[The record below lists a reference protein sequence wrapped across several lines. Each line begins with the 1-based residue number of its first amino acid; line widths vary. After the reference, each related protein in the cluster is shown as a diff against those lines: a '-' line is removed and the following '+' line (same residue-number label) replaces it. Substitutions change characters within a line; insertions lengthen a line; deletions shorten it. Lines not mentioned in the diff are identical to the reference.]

1 MKKSLIS
8 WITVLALC
16 LSLLPTAALAEG
28 DGMAAPAQEQ
38 GKLVSVPE
46 QPLAEGPAAENGT
59 VLFSYEN
66 EENGIDLFSDE
77 VAHDNSHPICGA
89 SCSDGA
95 HALPE
100 GTKWQPVSSE
110 SELRE
115 KTKVEG
121 YYYLTDNIT
130 LTGSGSSSIWQPA
143 NNTVLCLNGKSI
155 IMSTDRYDTIIV
167 GSNFNYRSPT
177 INFTLTDCHTGEAQG
192 KITHAD
198 GMTGNGVV
206 IYPNSTLTMYGGNIC
221 GNSTGVAVFGSTF
234 RMYGGTISG
243 NSSNVGGGV
252 YVQPWTDLEQ
262 NGDPRVSSYFY
273 MYGGSITGNTARSG
287 GGVYVRAESNEPVS
301 GNFYMYGGS
310 ITNNTAQATNT
321 YDNGGGVHVEAK
333 CAFEVSGDARI
344 IDNTKNGEKN
354 NVYLT
359 RGSVMTVGTLGE
371 NASIGVTMAD
381 TASIIASARRGVTS
395 DDDNY
400 EFKFENN
407 QLVLKEKPPV
417 HTHYL
422 CGGTTGCTKVGHN
435 ETSQVTFEPWTDELA
450 KAQYGYDRY
459 TAENCLPKEPGN
471 YYLTK
476 NVSVNYWTPEDGT
489 VLCLNGKTIT
499 TESAIKVNGA
509 YGVDWDDPTG
519 LNEKWVSKNFTLCD
533 CQDRGKIT
541 RGDSHSRIVEVNSG
555 TFNLYGGELTNGY
568 IPSGATG
575 ENHGGGVL
583 VYSTYE
589 KYLDTN
595 GARGPIPGTFNM
607 YGGSITG
614 STGIF
619 GGGVSV
625 EINAVF
631 NLYDGSI
638 TGNWAGGDPG
648 YGGGVCVAGGTFN
661 MSGGSIARNETVFA
675 GGVGL
680 GGGVYVTYGV
690 SGTNTYISGTF
701 NMSGGSITGGDSDK
715 NVFGYG
721 GGVYVNGDSYSK
733 CGGVFNMSGGTISGN
748 KTQHEGGGV
757 YVDSYGSMTVS
768 GDAKI
773 FDNKMGGKTA
783 ATATTTN
790 NVYLPSGKAIAI
802 GEGGLTTGTS
812 IGVTTG
818 ATPTTANPV
827 TIATNAQNGDEG
839 YFKSDA
845 SGRYPVFENGEVQL
859 SINKPHTHYL
869 CGSTTKCTCPEGQK
883 ETSQIT
889 FKPWTDDKSLPD
901 TADNYYLTK
910 NVTLSS
916 TWKPANGTVLDLN
929 GNTITADGDFAAITI
944 EGGGSFTLVDC
955 WSREYGKITHA
966 NTDGK
971 TGRGVYVDNGSFA
984 MYGGNITGNT
994 ANDLYGHGGGVL
1006 VANLYGNTNGR
1017 FTMYG
1022 GTISNNA
1029 GSGTGGGV
1037 YVSGDNGYPN
1047 SKCSGTFTMYG
1058 GTISG
1063 NTSDDDGGGVFV
1075 ANGYKVTAGSFTM
1088 YGGTI
1093 SDNTAKTSDGTGG
1106 CGGGV
1111 YVAKYHNAEVPG
1123 SFTMYDGTIINN
1135 TAGYG
1140 GGGVYADGKF
1150 TMKDGTISGNT
1161 AYNGGGALVPS
1172 GFTMEDGTIS
1182 GNTATKGSGG
1192 GVYAR
1197 GSFTMENGKITGNT
1211 AKTDSGTGGGVY
1223 AGGSFTMKNGE
1234 ISGNTA
1240 EGYQHSNYTYGAGG
1254 GVLTEGR
1261 FTMSGGTISGN
1272 KATYG
1277 AGTGSNSGNGGG
1289 VCVLDNS
1296 FTMSGGTIENNEAV
1310 YGGGGVCVYR
1320 GSGSSHDFTMTGGT
1334 ITGNRVSTSGDG
1346 GGVWTNCTE
1355 AKVSGIVKITGNVK
1369 TGTPDAVTGTSTD
1382 EDNNFFYVESLS
1394 HTDHPLPIKI
1404 DGSGL
1409 TTGAKIGINVDK
1421 FVLKYL
1427 HPSSPVTVVTNA
1439 TAGDLKYF
1447 SADAG
1452 DPHVLEYKEVT
1463 DSETGATTGTIV
1475 LTKPVVHEHDWT
1487 YALNETKD
1495 TITAACENTD
1505 DSCPNTN
1512 GGSVTISAPTSLA
1525 YDSNDKPAT
1534 LVNDLVS
1541 GITAPT
1547 ITYTKDGSSTGTPRN
1562 AGSYTASITLGSATA
1577 SVTYTIEKADPSYTV
1592 PTNLSA
1598 AYGQTLTNI
1607 TLPDGW
1613 SWMDNTQSVGSVGTH
1628 TFKATFTPSDTVNY
1642 NTVTVDVTVTVNK
1655 AAGGSLGEK
1664 TLTQKYTNTSEQTVT
1679 LDWSK
1684 LPAGQTWNYSCS
1696 YALST
1701 GATASVDDPK
1711 VDNSTG
1717 KLTYQISNGSKDDVI
1732 TFTVTAFCNNYKN
1745 FTWTVKV
1752 TLTDKDPQRLTFA
1765 SSMTKTYGD
1774 GAFRLTATNDR
1785 GSNGGA
1791 ITYTSSD
1798 PTVATVDS
1806 ATGEV
1811 TILKAGET
1819 VITATAA
1826 ATSDYAEGSARCT
1839 LTVNKATITI
1849 TAKDLSAYVGDAVPT
1864 PDYTVTGLV
1873 GGDELTALPSIAY
1886 ETTPDMS
1893 KAGTFRIIVS
1903 GAAASENYTI
1913 EYVNGTLTVAAR
1925 QPSGGGVT
1933 APVFPI
1939 GTPDAPNGTIIVTPK
1954 NAPAGATVT
1963 IVTKPND
1970 GYQLGD
1976 LSATDS
1982 SGNQLP
1988 LTDMGGGSFTFLM
2001 PNGTVNVR
2009 GSFVVKT
2016 EESPFRDVSTGAY
2029 YYDAVKW
2036 AVGKDI
2042 TSGIGSG
2049 LFGPNQSCTRA
2060 QIVTFL
2066 WRAAGSPEPTALS
2079 SFTDVAPTAYYAKAV
2094 AWAVENGVTTGTSA
2108 TEFSPNA
2115 PCTRAQAVTFLY
2127 RALKAAASGSST
2139 AFSDVAADAYYASA
2153 VAWAVENGVTT
2164 GVGDGLFAPKDTC
2177 TRAQIVTFLY
2187 RAYQGK

>member
-38 GKLVSVPE
+38 GELVSVPE
-46 QPLAEGPAAENGT
+46 QPLEEDPAAENGT
-59 VLFSYEN
+59 VLFSDEN
-66 EENGIDLFSDE
+66 GENGIALFSTEDE
-77 VAHDNSHPICGA
+77 HNDSHPICGA
-89 SCSDGA
+89 SCSDSA

-100 GTKWQPVSSE
+100 GTTWQPIGDANT
-110 SELRE
+110 L
-115 KTKVEG
+115 KNLTAG
-121 YYYLTDNIT
+121 YYYLTSDIT
-130 LTGSGSSSIWQPA
+130 LNPRYASEVWHPVNGV
-143 NNTVLCLNGKSI
+143 VLCLNGHSI
-155 IMSTDRYDTIIV
+155 TSKANLNVFTLGDNTDA
-167 GSNFNYRSPT
+167 PT
-177 INFTLTDCHTGEAQG
+177 VHFTLTDCHAGAEQG
-192 KITHAD
+192 KITHSE
-198 GMTGNGVV
+198 GNGPVV
-206 IYPNSTLTMYGGNIC
+206 NVFPNSTLDMYGGIFTGNNGGVSVSGTFNMYGGAITNNSGSGVYITLLSISNQPNVLIQAVFNMHGGVIS
-221 GNSTGVAVFGSTF
+221 GNSSSYGGGVRFYDNSNGKLFNPIIF
-234 RMYGGTISG
+234 RMDGGTISG
-243 NSSNVGGGV
+243 NSATYNGGGV
-252 YVQPWTDLEQ
+252 YVQDGCT
-262 NGDPRVSSYFY
+262 
-273 MYGGSITGNTARSG
+273 
-287 GGVYVRAESNEPVS
+287 
-301 GNFYMYGGS
+301 
-310 ITNNTAQATNT
+310 
-321 YDNGGGVHVEAK
+321 
-333 CAFEVSGDARI
+333 FEVSGDARI

-371 NASIGVTMAD
+371 NASIGVAMAN
-381 TASIIASARRGVTS
+381 TASITASENRGKITS
-395 DDDNY
+395 DDSQY
-400 EFKFENN
+400 EFAYEDGK
-407 QLVLKEKPPV
+407 LVLKEKPPA

-790 NVYLPSGKAIAI
+790 NVYLPSGKTITI
-802 GEGGLTTGTS
+802 GNDGLKGAS

-818 ATPTTANPV
+818 KEPAEASPV
-827 TIATNAQNGDEG
+827 TIATNAQSGDEG
-839 YFKSDA
+839 YFKSDVA
-845 SGRYPVFENGEVQL
+845 KRYPVFENVEGNGVVQL

-955 WSREYGKITHA
+955 KSNKGTITH
-966 NTDGK
+966 TGGK

-1197 GSFTMENGKITGNT
+1197 GSFTMKDGTISDNT

-1277 AGTGSNSGNGGG
+1277 AGTESNSGNGGG
-1289 VCVLDNS
+1289 VCVLDDS
-1296 FTMSGGTIENNEAV
+1296 FTMSGGTIKNNEAV

-1463 DSETGATTGTIV
+1463 DSATSTTTGTIV

-1487 YALNETKD
+1487 YALSGAN

-1505 DSCPNTN
+1505 DSCPNTD

-1525 YDSNDKPAT
+1525 YDGNDKPAM

-1628 TFKATFTPSDTVNY
+1628 TFKATFTPSDTGNY

-1684 LPAGQTWNYSCS
+1684 LPALPADQTWSYGSS
-1696 YALST
+1696 YAPDTANVPKQDIDVNT
-1701 GATASVDDPK
+1701 GA
-1711 VDNSTG
+1711 
-1717 KLTYQISNGSKDDVI
+1717 LTYQISGGKAGDVI
-1732 TFTVTAFCNNYKN
+1732 TFTVTASCNSYED

-1752 TLTDKDPQRLTFA
+1752 TLTDKEPQPLTFA
-1765 SSMTKTYGD
+1765 SSMTKIYGD
-1774 GAFRLTATNDR
+1774 GSFTLTATNDR

-1791 ITYTSSD
+1791 ITYTSSV
-1798 PTVATVDS
+1798 PSVATVD
-1806 ATGEV
+1806 ATTGEV

-1839 LTVNKATITI
+1839 LTVNKATVTI
-1849 TAKDLSAYVGDAVPT
+1849 KAKDLSAYVGDAVPT

-1903 GAAASENYTI
+1903 GAAALENYTI

-1925 QPSGGGVT
+1925 QPSGGGIT
-1933 APVFPI
+1933 AQVFPI

-2001 PNGTVNVR
+2001 PNGTVDVR

-2042 TSGIGSG
+2042 TSGIGNG

-2094 AWAVENGVTTGTSA
+2094 AWAVENGVTTGTSE

-2164 GVGDGLFAPKDTC
+2164 GVGGGLFAPKDTC